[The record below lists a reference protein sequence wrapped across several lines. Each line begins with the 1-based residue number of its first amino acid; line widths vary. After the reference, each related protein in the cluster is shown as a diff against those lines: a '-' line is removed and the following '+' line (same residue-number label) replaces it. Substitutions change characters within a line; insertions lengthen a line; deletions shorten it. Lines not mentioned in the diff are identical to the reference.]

1 VTSPLTCP
9 ASLVACAPPLAL
21 GLPLLGTLVVALT
34 TRVAPRWWLG
44 ALVLIS
50 VATLLLSLALV
61 PVVLGG
67 DTLEVFV
74 MVLTS
79 QLWLHLRVDAAGA
92 LYGATVAGLWLP
104 ALVVSIGFVRT
115 GPRRR
120 YFGFLMACLA
130 CAMGVAYA
138 GNLFTLFIFYE
149 LAAVLT
155 YTLVIHDESAT
166 AIAAA
171 TKYIAYVLVGGSLI
185 LAGMIITFFLAGDL
199 SLAAGGL
206 LHAGMPAGH
215 LLVAFWCFV
224 AGFGVKAALVPL
236 HGWVPDAHPAAPAP
250 FSALLSGV
258 LVAAGTFGIARVV
271 FDVFGADLLRTLG
284 VTPFLAV
291 VAGVTVVV
299 GALMALLQDDL
310 KRRLAY
316 STISQMAYLTL
327 AFALLGAGAAA
338 AALVHLVHHAY
349 LKGALFFCAGL
360 WRHGTGARRVS
371 ELHGVAARMPWTTAA
386 FTLSALGLIGLPP
399 LAGFVSK
406 WWLGVGLLEVDAAP
420 ALAVLLAGSLLAAGY
435 LLPVVVAAYG
445 IAPRR
450 PAGGEAA
457 GPLPGAVPVPSSR
470 PAPAAAH
477 GAPAGASASE
487 DGMPRRRLEAPA
499 IMLLPTVA
507 VAALAL
513 VFGIASHADGFP
525 LALARRAVEA
535 WFGGPS
541 SP

>member
-1 VTSPLTCP
+1 VTAPLTCP
-9 ASLVACAPPLAL
+9 ASLVACGPPLAL
-21 GLPLLGTLVVALT
+21 ALPLLGSLVVALA
-34 TRVAPRWWLG
+34 TRTPPRWWLG

-50 VATLLLSLALV
+50 VGTLLLSLAFV
-61 PVVLGG
+61 PVVLRG

-130 CAMGVAYA
+130 CALGVAYA

-155 YTLVIHDESAT
+155 YALVIHDESAT

-171 TKYIAYVLVGGSLI
+171 MKYIAYVLVGGSLI

-215 LLVAFWCFV
+215 LLVAFWCFI

-271 FDVFGADLLRTLG
+271 FDVFGVDLLRTLG
-284 VTPFLAV
+284 VMPFLAA
-291 VAGVTVVV
+291 VAAVTVLV

-338 AALVHLVHHAY
+338 AALVHLVHHAF

-406 WWLGVGLLEVDAAP
+406 WWLGVGLLEVDAGP

-450 PAGGEAA
+450 LPGAEAA
-457 GPLPGAVPVPSSR
+457 GLPGAAPVPSTR
-470 PAPAAAH
+470 PPRAVQEVTAA
-477 GAPAGASASE
+477 ASASAE
-487 DGMPRRRLEAPA
+487 NASRPRLEAPA
-499 IMLLPTVA
+499 VLLVPTVA

-525 LALARRAVEA
+525 LALARRAAAA
-535 WFGGPS
+535 WFGGP
-541 SP
+541 